1 MTLINAY
8 FIANVLAVLIL
19 GAAWGCFVVLAI
31 RGVRGYRDRFRNRI
45 F

>member
-1 MTLINAY
+1 MTLINA
-8 FIANVLAVLIL
+8 FFVAHVLAVLIL
-19 GAAWGCFVVLAI
+19 GAAWGCFVVLVI